1 MEDLETGNR
10 ILVLGCSG
18 SGKSTFSKT
27 LHEQT
32 GLPLFHLDNL
42 WWNEDRSHISRDEFD
57 KKLETILAKDK
68 WIIDGDYSRTYEMRI
83 RSCDTIIFLDFSE
96 KQCMEGIINRVGKT
110 RTDIPWVENQLDP
123 ELVELVRNYNGKNRP
138 ELYSLIEKYPDKKV
152 IIFNTREQA
161 QSWLSKR
168 FNKNS

>member
-1 MEDLETGNR
+1 MEDLETGNK

-27 LHEQT
+27 LHELT

>member
-138 ELYSLIEKYPDKKV
+138 VLYSLIEKYPDKKV

-161 QSWLSKR
+161 QNWLSKR
-168 FNKNS
+168 FKNKS